1 MNILLEHKEKK
12 RIFAVRKIVFDIMAK
27 ENVQKDEERL
37 EQIESTLGKTEMFIE
52 AHQKTIMVV
61 VAAIIVVV
69 LAIFG
74 VKKFV
79 MEPREAAAQTAIF
92 HAEQLFENNDYA
104 TALNGDGVNAGF
116 MDVIS
121 EYGGTKTGNLAK
133 YYAGICYLNTG
144 DFNNAIKYLGE
155 YKGKDQIVKP
165 LAKGA
170 MGDAYLELDNAAE
183 AAKCYENAAL
193 ESENTFTSPMF
204 LMKAGLAYEM
214 VENYNKA
221 LEMYKIIKAEYPSSN
236 EGFSIEKYIAYV
248 EAKLAK

>member
-1 MNILLEHKEKK
+1 
-12 RIFAVRKIVFDIMAK
+12 MAK

-52 AHQKTIMVV
+52 KNQKTILIVL
-61 VAAIIVVV
+61 AAIVVVV

-79 MEPREAAAQTAIF
+79 IEPREEAAQTAIF
-92 HAEQLFENNDYA
+92 RAEQLFENDDYA
-104 TALNGDGVNAGF
+104 TALNGDGNNAGF
-116 MDVIS
+116 MDIIN
-121 EYGGTKTGNLAK
+121 EYGGTKTGNLAR

-155 YKGKDQIVKP
+155 FKGKDQIVKP
-165 LAKGA
+165 LATGA
-170 MGDAYLELDNAAE
+170 MGDAYLELENAAE
-183 AAKCYENAAL
+183 AAKCYEKAAK
-193 ESENTFTSPMF
+193 ESKNTFTSPMF

-214 VENYNKA
+214 VENYQKA
-221 LEMYKIIKAEYPSSN
+221 LEMYQIIKADYPTSN

>member
-1 MNILLEHKEKK
+1 MQFEKNV
-12 RIFAVRKIVFDIMAK
+12 ITDMAK

-52 AHQKTIMVV
+52 KNQKTILVV
-61 VAAIIVVV
+61 LAVIVVV
-69 LAIFG
+69 VMAIFG

-79 MEPREAAAQTAIF
+79 IEPREEAAQTAIF
-92 HAEQLFENNDYA
+92 RAEQLFEHDDYA
-104 TALNGDGVNAGF
+104 TALNGDGNNAGF
-116 MDVIS
+116 MDIIN
-121 EYGGTKTGNLAK
+121 EYGGTKTGNLAR

-155 YKGKDQIVKP
+155 FKGRDQIVKP
-165 LAKGA
+165 LATAA
-170 MGDAYLELDNAAE
+170 MGDAYLELDNAAD
-183 AAKCYENAAL
+183 AAKCYEKAAK
-193 ESENTFTSPMF
+193 ESKNSFTSPMF

-214 VENYNKA
+214 VENYEKA
-221 LEMYKIIKAEYPSSN
+221 LEMYKIIKSDFPSSN

>member
-1 MNILLEHKEKK
+1 
-12 RIFAVRKIVFDIMAK
+12 MAK

-37 EQIESTLGKTEMFIE
+37 EQIETTLGKTEMFIE
-52 AHQKTIMVV
+52 KNQKTILVV
-61 VAAIIVVV
+61 VGAIIIIV

-79 MEPREAAAQTAIF
+79 VEPREAEAQTAIF
-92 HAEQLFENNDYA
+92 PAEQLFENNDYA
-104 TALNGDGVNAGF
+104 TALNGDGNNAGF
-116 MDVIS
+116 LDIIKD
-121 EYGGTKTGNLAK
+121 YGRTKSGNLAR

-155 YKGKDQIVKP
+155 FKGKDMLVKP
-165 LAKGA
+165 LATGA

-183 AAKCYENAAL
+183 AAKCYEKAAK
-193 ESENTFTSPMF
+193 ESENSFTSPMY
-204 LMKAGLAYEM
+204 LMRAGLTYEM
-214 VENYNKA
+214 VENYQKA
-221 LEMYKIIKAEYPSSN
+221 LEMYKIIKAEYPNSN

>member
-1 MNILLEHKEKK
+1 
-12 RIFAVRKIVFDIMAK
+12 MAK
-27 ENVQKDEERL
+27 ENVQRDEERL

-52 AHQKTIMVV
+52 KNQKTITVV
-61 VAAIIVVV
+61 LAAIVVIV

-79 MEPREAAAQTAIF
+79 VEPREAAAQSAMF
-92 HAEQLFENNDYA
+92 RAEQLFENDDYA
-104 TALNGDGVNAGF
+104 TALNGDGNNAGF
-116 MDVIS
+116 MDIIS
-121 EYGGTKTGNLAK
+121 EYGGTKSGNLAR

-155 YKGKDQIVKP
+155 FKGKDQIVKP
-165 LAKGA
+165 LATGA

-183 AAKCYENAAL
+183 AAKCYEKAAK
-193 ESENTFTSPMF
+193 ESKNSFTSPMF

-214 VENYNKA
+214 VENYAKA
-221 LEMYKIIKAEYPSSN
+221 LEMYKIIKADYPNSN

-248 EAKLAK
+248 EAKLLK